1 MNGSLVT
8 AGCLSVLAVA
18 HSVLGERAVLRPL
31 LGSSWSIPIP
41 RAAAEPI
48 IRFAWH
54 LTSVA
59 WVALASVVV
68 GVEPLPVVGAM
79 SLLSAAVV
87 FVMLRS
93 HLAWP
98 FFLLGGLAAL
108 RADGLLTDRVLEV
121 GAGATAVT
129 LAVAS
134 ALHVYWAAGG
144 RWLFDRAVPP
154 GVVPGRWLTLVVAAA
169 LASFAALVLLAAW
182 DVGPAVLRW
191 PVAAGVAVLTLR
203 AIGDTR
209 NAGFTKTIRDTPFAA
224 ADDRY
229 FTPLVVFLA
238 LGATGAVLG

>member
-1 MNGSLVT
+1 
-8 AGCLSVLAVA
+8 
-18 HSVLGERAVLRPL
+18 LGERALLRPL
-31 LGSSWSIPIP
+31 FGSSWSIPIP
-41 RAAAEPI
+41 RAAAEPV

-59 WVALASVVV
+59 WVALAFVVV
-68 GVEPLPVVGAM
+68 GVEPRPVVGAM

-108 RADGLLTDRVLEV
+108 RADGLLGDTALDV
-121 GAGATAVT
+121 GAAVTAVA
-129 LAVAS
+129 LAAAS

-144 RWLFDRAVPP
+144 RWSADRVVPP
-154 GVVPGRWLTLVVAAA
+154 GFVPGRWLTLAVAAA
-169 LASFAALVLLAAW
+169 LASFAALVLLVAW
-182 DVGPAVLRW
+182 DLGPAALRW
-191 PVAAGVAVLTLR
+191 PVGAGVAVLTVR
-203 AIGDTR
+203 AIGDART
-209 NAGFTKTIRDTPFAA
+209 AGFTKTIRDTPFAA

-238 LGATGAVLG
+238 LGAAGAVLG